1 MEKFIVLDE
10 ELKPRKLQP
19 NKLPVWELG
28 KKPQSD
34 LMEQWVEEKKSRD
47 KESAEDRNRW
57 NRSRQ
62 DESPRKEEEP
72 IKKTF
77 ALGSKEEVN
86 FGRDLGFFA
95 TLLASYN
102 NHWVLKTCPEDWW
115 IAIIQKISVT
125 VDMNANVPDVRQF
138 FVSHEGKK
146 TLEVT
151 VAQSIYDV
159 DYELFFKQMR
169 SQISQNINNPEYTA
183 LTECNFSQ
191 TTSVQRMV
199 SDIMLMY
206 GFKEYFDYRM
216 VCGCGIP
223 GVTMVGTEEDWKA
236 LIEKHTEL
244 EKFLQPIE
252 EVLKLSAWFKSS
264 KSVLEKLL
272 QTYQG
277 NPDRDWW
284 SKLIGKI
291 PGASGIGLKPGGGW
305 FIRDFLGL
313 GEYASLSQVPTGI
326 NVVPLTIARPRIT
339 EEADLVGG
347 VTGYKVEEDAVIM
360 NTTKFKFKTKTKFPM
375 VQTVHGWGLFLKP
388 DSVFR

>member
-10 ELKPRKLQP
+10 ELKPRKLRP

-34 LMEQWVEEKKSRD
+34 LMEQWVEAKKFRD

-57 NRSRQ
+57 NRSSQ
-62 DESPRKEEEP
+62 DESTKVGKEEEP

-95 TLLASYN
+95 TLLWPPTTITGYSRR
-102 NHWVLKTCPEDWW
+102 PEDWW

-125 VDMNANVPDVRQF
+125 VDRNANVPDVRQF

-146 TLEVT
+146 TLGVT

-199 SDIMLMY
+199 NDIMLMY

-277 NPDRDWW
+277 EPDTDWW

-313 GEYASLSQVPTGI
+313 GEGASLSQVPTGI
-326 NVVPLTIARPRIT
+326 NVVPLTIAHPRIT

-347 VTGYKVEEDAVIM
+347 VTGYKVEEDAVIV
-360 NTTKFKFKTKTKFPM
+360 NTTKFPM